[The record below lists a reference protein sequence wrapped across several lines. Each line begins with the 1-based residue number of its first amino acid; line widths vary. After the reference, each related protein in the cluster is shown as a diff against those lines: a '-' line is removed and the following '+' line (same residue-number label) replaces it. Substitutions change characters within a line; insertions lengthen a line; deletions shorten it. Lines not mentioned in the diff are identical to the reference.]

1 MSSASS
7 EVAKLGPWGGSG
19 GDSFDDGSDNGGV
32 VKLTI
37 YYSSTMVNGFQV
49 VYGNGTT
56 NLRGRATGQTKEID
70 VTSSATL
77 DVSIT
82 VGSNSVF
89 SGDPNHLGVLAL
101 GFATSE
107 APSPVPSNVNGNN
120 YRPLQVLGFFGN
132 SGDRLDRLGL
142 YVPNV

>member
-1 MSSASS
+1 MSSAGS

-37 YYSSTMVNGFQV
+37 YYSSTMVNGLQV

-56 NLRGRATGQTKEID
+56 KLHGWANGQTKEID
-70 VTSSATL
+70 VSSSAAL

-82 VGSNSVF
+82 VGTNSVF
-89 SGDPNHLGVLAL
+89 SGDPNRKGVLAL
-101 GFATSE
+101 GFTTSE
-107 APSPVPSNVNGNN
+107 APSPVPSNVNGTT

-132 SGDRLDRLGL
+132 SGDRVDRLGL
-142 YVPNV
+142 YVSDV